1 MIDWVTMKIACDH
14 VGIISNGS
22 VVKVSKDNEIEWTA
36 LSWLPVAGSY
46 DSNIVIRS
54 VSDSQLEISG
64 NPAKWLQGHNLFG
77 TNDLIALCW
86 AFFSK
91 LCTIK
96 ELCLTPSVE
105 QIRAI
110 KEGIFTVSRI
120 DGNETWLLANRFEVL
135 SWIRSAE
142 QKVRLKHRG
151 TGQFKG
157 STLYWGKGSKRW
169 FLKCY
174 SKGEEINS
182 KNSNFPDALR
192 TPQMLEYAERALRVE
207 MTIKSNALREMGLH
221 IAANWTPE
229 TAKMLLLNSLKG
241 LEMSNNFSLSNDVL
255 VTLPP
260 RVRLAYAA
268 WYNGDDLRQILSR
281 PTFYRYRKQLKEYD
295 IDISILRDVDKEPS
309 NVIPLIRVLEAQPVG
324 IPDWAFEQ
332 GLVVCA

>member
-1 MIDWVTMKIACDH
+1 M
-14 VGIISNGS
+14 GF
-22 VVKVSKDNEIEWTA
+22 
-36 LSWLPVAGSY
+36 LS
-46 DSNIVIRS
+46 
-54 VSDSQLEISG
+54 
-64 NPAKWLQGHNLFG
+64 
-77 TNDLIALCW
+77 
-86 AFFSK
+86 FSK
-91 LCTIK
+91 LCTIE
-96 ELCLTPSVE
+96 ELCLTPTVE

-192 TPQMLEYAERALRVE
+192 TPEMLAYAERALRVE

-255 VTLPP
+255 ATLPP

-309 NVIPLIRVLEAQPVG
+309 NVVPLIRVLEAQPVG

>member
-1 MIDWVTMKIACDH
+1 MIDWVTMKISCDH

-22 VVKVSKDNEIEWTA
+22 VVKVSKDNEIEWTS
-36 LSWLPVAGSY
+36 LSWLPVSGSH

-54 VSDSQLEISG
+54 LSDSQLEISG

-77 TNDLIALCW
+77 TNDLNALCW
-86 AFFSK
+86 LFFSK
-91 LCTIK
+91 LTSIK

-105 QIRAI
+105 QIRII
-110 KEGIFTVSRI
+110 KDGLFTVSRVDI
-120 DGNETWLLANRFEVL
+120 NESWLLANRFEVL

-142 QKVRLKHRG
+142 QKIRLKHRG

-174 SKGEEINS
+174 SKGEEISS
-182 KNSNFPDALR
+182 KNSNFPDAFR
-192 TPQMLEYAERALRVE
+192 TPDMLSYADRALRLE
-207 MTIKSNALREMGLH
+207 LTMKSNALREMQLH
-221 IAANWTPE
+221 IPANWNAE
-229 TAKMLLLNSLKG
+229 TARMLLLNSIQG
-241 LEMSNNFSLSNDVL
+241 LEMSNNFSLTNDVL
-255 VTLPP
+255 ATLPP

-295 IDISILRDVDKEPS
+295 IDISILRDVEKEPS
-309 NVIPLIRVLEAQPVG
+309 NVIPLIRVLEAVPAGV
-324 IPDWAFEQ
+324 PSWAYEQ
-332 GLVVCA
+332 GLVAC